1 MRVTFS
7 LLSLLMCAIMLT
19 YTVGSV
25 FEYLYPM
32 KYSQEII
39 SYAEIYNVDSALVA
53 SVINTESNFDEKA
66 KSKKGAIGL
75 MQIMPSTAEWVAGK
89 IGLEYNEE
97 NLYNGNY
104 NIEIGT
110 FYLSYLN
117 SYFNDEKLALCAYN
131 AGIGNVKSWLANE
144 EYSTDSKSLAKIPY
158 NETKNYLNKVYKN
171 YHYYKNKYK

>member
-144 EYSTDSKSLAKIPY
+144 EYSTDGKSLSKIPY
-158 NETKNYLNKVYKN
+158 NETKKYLNKVYKN

>member
-144 EYSTDSKSLAKIPY
+144 EYSTDGKSLAKIPY
-158 NETKNYLNKVYKN
+158 NETKNYLIKVYKN